1 MRGIMLQEW
10 ASDSPCGCKGDETLR
25 INWILRRV
33 LFVALALCLL
43 MVGAAMADTS
53 DFTFKS
59 NSAGTGYVVT
69 GYTGS
74 DTTVTVPDWYNSLP
88 VTEIGA
94 SAFQGNTAIKIV
106 KLPSSIEK
114 IASAAFK
121 GCTSLEKVT
130 DYTAAAQPPA
140 ETHLAGD
147 ADNNGAV
154 NAADVLLVMQYD
166 AGWSISKPDADVN
179 GDGAVDSKD
188 AVRILQYLAGEISS
202 LD

>member
-1 MRGIMLQEW
+1 M
-10 ASDSPCGCKGDETLR
+10 R
-25 INWILRRV
+25 INLILRRMF
-33 LFVALALCLL
+33 LAALALCLL
-43 MVGAAMADTS
+43 MATDALADTN

-59 NSAGTGYVVT
+59 NAAGTGYVVT

-74 DTTVTVPDWYNSLP
+74 DTTVTVPDWYKGLP

-94 SAFQGNTAIKIV
+94 SAFQGNTAIKVV

-121 GCTSLEKVT
+121 GCKSLEKVT

-140 ETHLAGD
+140 ETHLTGD
-147 ADNNGAV
+147 ADNNGVV
-154 NAADVLLVMQYD
+154 NAADALLVMQYD
-166 AGWSISKPDADVN
+166 AGWNISKPDADVN

-188 AVRILQYLAGEISS
+188 AVRILQYCAGKIST

>member
-1 MRGIMLQEW
+1 MRSNL
-10 ASDSPCGCKGDETLR
+10 
-25 INWILRRV
+25 ILRRV
-33 LFVALALCLL
+33 LIATLMLCLL
-43 MVGAAMADTS
+43 AAGAALAATN

-59 NSAGTGYVVT
+59 NSAGNGYVVT

-74 DTTVTVPDWYNSLP
+74 DTTVTVPDWYQGLP

-94 SAFQGNTAIKIV
+94 SAFQGKTALKVV
-106 KLPSSIEK
+106 KLPSSIGK

-140 ETHLAGD
+140 QTHLAGD
-147 ADNNGAV
+147 ADNNGTV
-154 NAADVLLVMQYD
+154 NAADALLVMQYD

-188 AVRILQYLAGEISS
+188 AVRILQYCAGKISS
-202 LD
+202 LE

>member
-1 MRGIMLQEW
+1 M
-10 ASDSPCGCKGDETLR
+10 R
-25 INWILRRV
+25 INMILRRV
-33 LFVALALCLL
+33 VFVALALCLL
-43 MVGAAMADTS
+43 MMGAALADTN

-140 ETHLAGD
+140 DSHIAGD
-147 ADNNGAV
+147 ADNNGKVEAYD
-154 NAADVLLVMQYD
+154 ALLVMQFD
-166 AGWSISKPDADVN
+166 AGWSISKPDADVTK
-179 GDGAVDSKD
+179 DGVVDRKD

-202 LD
+202 LE

>member
-1 MRGIMLQEW
+1 M
-10 ASDSPCGCKGDETLR
+10 R
-25 INWILRRV
+25 INLILRR
-33 LFVALALCLL
+33 LMLAALMLCLL
-43 MVGAAMADTS
+43 MVGAALADTN
-53 DFTFKS
+53 DFTFQS
-59 NSAGTGYVVT
+59 NAAGTGYVVT

-74 DTTVTVPDWYNSLP
+74 DTTVTVPDWYKGLP

-94 SAFQGNTAIKIV
+94 SAFQGKTAIKIV

-147 ADNNGAV
+147 ADNNGVV
-154 NAADVLLVMQYD
+154 NAADALLVMQYD
-166 AGWSISKPDADVN
+166 AGWNISKPDADVN

-188 AVRILQYLAGEISS
+188 AVRILQYCAGKISS
-202 LD
+202 LE